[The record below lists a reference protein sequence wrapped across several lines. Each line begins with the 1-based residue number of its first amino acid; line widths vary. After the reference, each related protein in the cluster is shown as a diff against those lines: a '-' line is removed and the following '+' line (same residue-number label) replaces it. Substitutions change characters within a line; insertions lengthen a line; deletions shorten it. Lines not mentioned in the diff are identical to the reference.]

1 MIDVC
6 HYNKPA
12 RDILDE
18 LAATLSQ
25 QQWQLYHEFV
35 DNNYF
40 YYREVYGQVH
50 RILVGQPVRAFRFLN
65 IARGDGRATV
75 ETLEGTRVAS
85 ITESRKPL
93 ECHWSDN

>member
-18 LAATLSQ
+18 PAATLSQ

-50 RILVGQPVRAFRFLN
+50 RILVGQAVQAFRFLN
-65 IARGDGRATV
+65 IARGDARATV
-75 ETLEGTRVAS
+75 ETLEGTRVAQYYGVGKAAGMS
-85 ITESRKPL
+85 L
-93 ECHWSDN
+93 VG